1 MKRKKI
7 VAGNW
12 KMNMTMDE
20 SIKLIAEL
28 EQISENN
35 IEIKIAPAYTN
46 LYKSISLLMS
56 SQIEVIAQNLHQEKN
71 GAYTGEISAE
81 MLADNKI
88 VHSIVGHSERRTLL
102 AETNEKI
109 NIKIK
114 QLLSHN
120 ITPILCIGE
129 NLEQRDTNTFKQ
141 VIDFQL
147 ETAFKNIKIYDQTII
162 IAYEPIWSIGTGVI
176 PEISQINEAHEFIK
190 TKMKQ
195 LYPKNVNQFKIAYGG
210 SVNLKNYNA
219 ILSSVAVD
227 GVLVGG
233 ASLDSRSFY
242 EICNFKN

>member
-1 MKRKKI
+1 MKYI
-7 VAGNW
+7 IANW
-12 KMNMTMDE
+12 KLNG
-20 SIKLIAEL
+20 SK
-28 EQISENN
+28 
-35 IEIKIAPAYTN
+35 
-46 LYKSISLLMS
+46 SLLNEFLNQFATYNSHNYVVLCPPHLLLSDLDSITIDNFFMG
-56 SQIEVIAQNLHQEKN
+56 SQNVSEYDN
-71 GAYTGEISAE
+71 GAFTGEISAE

-88 VHSIVGHSERRTLL
+88 VYSIVGHSERRTLL

-147 ETAFKNIKIYDQTII
+147 EKAFKNIKIYDRTII

-176 PEISQINEAHEFIK
+176 PEISQINEVHEFIK

-195 LYPKNVNQFKIAYGG
+195 LYPKNVNRFKIVYGG
-210 SVNLKNYNA
+210 SVNLKNYQI
-219 ILSSVAVD
+219 ILSSSVVD

-233 ASLDSRSFY
+233 ASLDSKSFY

>member
-1 MKRKKI
+1 MSQF
-7 VAGNW
+7 A
-12 KMNMTMDE
+12 
-20 SIKLIAEL
+20 
-28 EQISENN
+28 
-35 IEIKIAPAYTN
+35 AYNSHNYVVLCPPHLLLTDFDRF
-46 LYKSISLLMS
+46 KSIDNFFMG
-56 SQIEVIAQNLHQEKN
+56 SQNVSEFTN
-71 GAYTGEISAE
+71 GAFTGEISAE

-88 VHSIVGHSERRTLL
+88 FYSIVGHSERRTLL

-129 NLEQRDTNTFKQ
+129 NLKQRDTNTFKQ
-141 VIDFQL
+141 IIDLQL
-147 ETAFKNIKIYDQTII
+147 EKAFNNIKIDDKTII

-176 PEISQINEAHEFIK
+176 PNIFQINEVHEFIR

-210 SVNLKNYNA
+210 SVNLKNYHI
-219 ILSSVAVD
+219 ILSSRVVD

-233 ASLDSRSFY
+233 ASLDSKSFY

>member
-1 MKRKKI
+1 MGSQN
-7 VAGNW
+7 V
-12 KMNMTMDE
+12 
-20 SIKLIAEL
+20 
-28 EQISENN
+28 SE
-35 IEIKIAPAYTN
+35 YD
-46 LYKSISLLMS
+46 
-56 SQIEVIAQNLHQEKN
+56 N
-71 GAYTGEISAE
+71 GAFTGEISAE

-88 VHSIVGHSERRTLL
+88 VYSIVGHSERRTLL

-114 QLLSHN
+114 KLLSHN

-129 NLEQRDTNTFKQ
+129 NLEQRDANTFKK

-147 ETAFKNIKIYDQTII
+147 DIAFKNIKIYDQPII

-176 PEISQINEAHEFIK
+176 PEISQINEVHEFIK

-195 LYPKNVNQFKIAYGG
+195 LYPNNVNRFKIVYGG
-210 SVNLKNYNA
+210 SVNVKNYHI
-219 ILSSVAVD
+219 ILSSRVVD

-233 ASLDSRSFY
+233 ASLDSKSFY